1 MTTKTVLGTV
11 VGTKTLDGRWAG
23 RSKSAADAP
32 AVLTKPMGSTAKI
45 SAVPKP
51 APKAPVTP
59 APSVTPKPKDT
70 EPAPKPA
77 DDQAEKKAGRLLSL
91 AKNYLGAG
99 MKAPALKKLN
109 EIVAKYPKTEAAKKA
124 KDLLKDF

>member
-23 RSKSAADAP
+23 RSKSADDAP
-32 AVLTKPMGSTAKI
+32 AVVTKPMGATAKI

-51 APKAPVTP
+51 VTP
-59 APSVTPKPKDT
+59 APPVTPKPKDP

-77 DDQAEKKAGRLLSL
+77 ADEAEKKANRLLSL

-109 EIVAKYPKTEAAKKA
+109 EILAKYPKTEAAKKA
-124 KDLLKDF
+124 REMLKGF